1 MVHAANI
8 VVGFAVRGLHNAW
21 INPAAVVGLPLQ
33 KTFSAAWVESFVR
46 RLEDMLMLL
55 KTIAVVTDKVS
66 YHQAIY
72 VDDKLVESDSS
83 LYANEVARVSGGVPV
98 IVKEIMCSLDGD
110 TFPDHLDD
118 VVEVEH

>member
-1 MVHAANI
+1 
-8 VVGFAVRGLHNAW
+8 
-21 INPAAVVGLPLQ
+21 
-33 KTFSAAWVESFVR
+33 
-46 RLEDMLMLL
+46 MLL

-72 VDDKLVESDSS
+72 VDDKLVESDSR